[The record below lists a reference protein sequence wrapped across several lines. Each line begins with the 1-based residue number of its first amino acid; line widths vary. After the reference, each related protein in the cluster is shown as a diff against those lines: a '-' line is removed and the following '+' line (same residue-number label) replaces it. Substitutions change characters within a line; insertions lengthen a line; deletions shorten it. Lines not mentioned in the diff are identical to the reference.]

1 MHMPEVQISPQ
12 ASWIR
17 ICRTVVLILDVQ
29 SESPFVLIP
38 EILSCC
44 LTLVTVDGEGSRKEG
59 MYSEFTKRGI
69 PMFAIV
75 SLGIF

>member
-1 MHMPEVQISPQ
+1 M
-12 ASWIR
+12 
-17 ICRTVVLILDVQ
+17 Q